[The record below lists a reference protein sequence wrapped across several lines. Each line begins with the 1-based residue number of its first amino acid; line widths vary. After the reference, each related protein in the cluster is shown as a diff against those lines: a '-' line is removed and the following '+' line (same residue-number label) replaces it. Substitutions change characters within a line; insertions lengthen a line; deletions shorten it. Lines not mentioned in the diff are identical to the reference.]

1 MPGCYAVF
9 HKQLGD
15 LVLLEPTLAKL
26 CEHHGAPVECMTRGG
41 HAPLLQLMPGVQ
53 FRSVGFPWCIAVI
66 SIVLIP

>member
-26 CEHHGAPVECMTRGG
+26 CEHHGAPVECMTRSG
-41 HAPLLQLMPGVQ
+41 HAPLLRTDARRSVSPWDSPGVSQ
-53 FRSVGFPWCIAVI
+53 SSLLF
-66 SIVLIP
+66 